1 MRILPPFNQVC
12 QSWPFSIFILCPG
25 PVKVW
30 VAYQNGEM
38 CRMTGHFLSSCHFRG
53 MIIMKSNKNCFLV
66 VAEGFDEKSIAQT
79 AEFFCSSHVNLTV
92 FSLYSSPSTYELAA
106 KYSDDLPADLLLT
119 DIEHLAL
126 PNGLIV
132 AGGLM
137 CGQHLMIDP
146 RFHRLVKE
154 MQQAS
159 RPVGFLYPIY
169 IPFLNTIHRW
179 QNDSQF
185 MFQERLQQELFF
197 NHFMYQMLSTSK
209 TYQPQPA
216 PLIL

>member
-1 MRILPPFNQVC
+1 
-12 QSWPFSIFILCPG
+12 
-25 PVKVW
+25 
-30 VAYQNGEM
+30 
-38 CRMTGHFLSSCHFRG
+38 
-53 MIIMKSNKNCFLV
+53 MKSNKNCFLV

-79 AEFFCSSHVNLTV
+79 AEFFCSSRVNLTV

-106 KYSDDLPADLLLT
+106 KYSGGLPADLLLT

-146 RFHRLVKE
+146 RFHRLIKE
-154 MQQAS
+154 MQLAS

-169 IPFLNTIHRW
+169 IPLLDTIHLW
-179 QNDSQF
+179 QSNTQV
-185 MFQERLQQELFF
+185 MFQERLQKEKFY
-197 NHFMYQMLSTSK
+197 NNFMSQMVSTAK
-209 TYQPQPA
+209 TYKPQPA